1 MCVLYLEKNNT
12 FGDTGREEWKRALT
26 PESRRT
32 SRLAR
37 VKRAKKFR
45 ERHRCKRKN
54 KSRQKIFL
62 FFRCHV
68 SQNRGQTLGEKV
80 SVVSPRE
87 KTTLERESA
96 RAFYITLYIFVE
108 KRETEDKER

>member
-1 MCVLYLEKNNT
+1 MQQT
-12 FGDTGREEWKRALT
+12 
-26 PESRRT
+26 
-32 SRLAR
+32 
-37 VKRAKKFR
+37 
-45 ERHRCKRKN
+45 N

-68 SQNRGQTLGEKV
+68 SQNRGQTLGEKG
-80 SVVSPRE
+80 SRISERE
-87 KTTLERESA
+87 TTLERESA

>member
-1 MCVLYLEKNNT
+1 M
-12 FGDTGREEWKRALT
+12 
-26 PESRRT
+26 
-32 SRLAR
+32 
-37 VKRAKKFR
+37 
-45 ERHRCKRKN
+45 HQRKN
-54 KSRQKIFL
+54 KSRRQKIFL

-80 SVVSPRE
+80 SRISERE
-87 KTTLERESA
+87 DATLERERA